1 MEPFCVPDTD
11 GVESLT
17 LTGSYTLLVESDRR
31 LYEAAI
37 PRRGMNLADATWTD
51 VRDADIDVAFVPVG
65 STEQHGPH
73 APLGTDTLDAV
84 AVAKAG
90 ATAYETADGSNGPVT
105 DDVAVAPPI
114 PVGVAEE
121 HRAFDGTMW
130 VSPDTFRAYVR
141 EAAASLAHHGID
153 RVVFVNGHGGNVE
166 ALAEVARCFSRDDA
180 HEGYAVA
187 FTWFDAV
194 GEHASDMGHA
204 GPLETALLRATNPEL
219 VREDR
224 IEEAR
229 AGAADRWGEW
239 VSGVNLAH
247 DADAFTANGAV
258 GDPGDGDAER
268 GELLLELAGDALA
281 ELAVAVVDRDVS

>member
-1 MEPFCVPDTD
+1 MD
-11 GVESLT
+11 
-17 LTGSYTLLVESDRR
+17 
-31 LYEAAI
+31 
-37 PRRGMNLADATWTD
+37 LADATWTD
-51 VRDADIDVAFVPVG
+51 VRDADVDVAFVPVG

-84 AVAKAG
+84 AVAEAG
-90 ATAYETADGSNGPVT
+90 AAAYEASADATGE
-105 DDVAVAPPI
+105 VAVAPPI

-141 EAAASLAHHGID
+141 EAAESLTHHGID

-166 ALAEVARCFSRDDA
+166 ALAEVARRFSRDPA
-180 HEGYAVA
+180 HDGYAVA

-204 GPLETALLRATNPEL
+204 GPLETALLRATHPEL

-224 IEEAR
+224 VAAASE
-229 AGAADRWGEW
+229 GAADRWGEW

-247 DADAFTANGAV
+247 DSDAFSENGVV
-258 GDPGDGDAER
+258 GDPTAGDAER
-268 GELLLELAGDALA
+268 GAELLTLASDALA
-281 ELAVAVVDRDVS
+281 ELATAVVEREVV

>member
-1 MEPFCVPDTD
+1 MH
-11 GVESLT
+11 
-17 LTGSYTLLVESDRR
+17 
-31 LYEAAI
+31 
-37 PRRGMNLADATWTD
+37 LADATWTD
-51 VRDADIDVAFVPVG
+51 VRDADADVAFVPVG

-84 AVAKAG
+84 AVAEAG
-90 ATAYETADGSNGPVT
+90 ATAYEAAEHEQRGLGE
-105 DDVAVAPPI
+105 VAVTPPI

-141 EAAASLAHHGID
+141 EAAESLPHHGID
-153 RVVFVNGHGGNVE
+153 RIVFVNGHGGNVE
-166 ALAEVARCFSRDDA
+166 ALAEVARRFSRDADHA
-180 HEGYAVA
+180 GYAVA

-204 GPLETALLRATNPEL
+204 GPLETALLRAIHPEL

-224 IEEAR
+224 IDEA
-229 AGAADRWGEW
+229 AADAAERWGEW

-247 DADAFTANGAV
+247 DSDEFTANGVV
-258 GDPGDGDAER
+258 GDPTAGDAER
-268 GELLLELAGDALA
+268 GEELLGLASDALA
-281 ELAVAVVDRDVS
+281 ELAGAVVDRGSV